1 MNKLNSNFNEL
12 KLMRNYP
19 KIYLINYLT
28 DLQMNLNKE
37 EKENYSKVLKIIQS
51 SNYLNYEIKL
61 KAIDE
66 EILFIEQL
74 LANNS
79 IDSSET
85 INKTMKSIDKIKYK
99 IEKLI
104 FSDETIVLLFK
115 NYIDYINLLF

>member
-1 MNKLNSNFNEL
+1 
-12 KLMRNYP
+12 
-19 KIYLINYLT
+19 
-28 DLQMNLNKE
+28 MNLNKE
-37 EKENYSKVLKIIQS
+37 EKENYSKVLKIIQF
-51 SNYLNYEIKL
+51 SNNLNSEIKF

-66 EILFIEQL
+66 EIKFIEQL
-74 LANNS
+74 LTNNL
-79 IDSSET
+79 IDLEA

>member
-1 MNKLNSNFNEL
+1 M
-12 KLMRNYP
+12 
-19 KIYLINYLT
+19 
-28 DLQMNLNKE
+28 
-37 EKENYSKVLKIIQS
+37 LKIIQF
-51 SNYLNYEIKL
+51 SNNLNSEIKF

-66 EILFIEQL
+66 EIKFIEQL
-74 LANNS
+74 LTNNL
-79 IDSSET
+79 IDLEA

>member
-104 FSDETIVLLFK
+104 FIV
-115 NYIDYINLLF
+115 I

>member
-51 SNYLNYEIKL
+51 CNYLNYEIKL

-104 FSDETIVLLFK
+104 FSDETILLLFK

>member
-1 MNKLNSNFNEL
+1 MNKLNTNFNEL

-19 KIYLINYLT
+19 KMYLINYLT

-37 EKENYSKVLKIIQS
+37 EKENYSKVLKIIQF
-51 SNYLNYEIKL
+51 SNNLNSEIKF
-61 KAIDE
+61 KAIDK
-66 EILFIEQL
+66 EIKFIEQL
-74 LANNS
+74 LTNNS
-79 IDSSET
+79 IDLEA

>member
-104 FSDETIVLLFK
+104 FSDETILLLFK

>member
-1 MNKLNSNFNEL
+1 MNKLNTNFNEL

-19 KIYLINYLT
+19 KMYLINYLT

-37 EKENYSKVLKIIQS
+37 EKENYSKVLKIIQF
-51 SNYLNYEIKL
+51 SNNLNSEIKF
-61 KAIDE
+61 KAIDKW
-66 EILFIEQL
+66 IKFIEQL
-74 LANNS
+74 LTNNS
-79 IDSSET
+79 IDLEA

-104 FSDETIVLLFK
+104 FSDKTIVLLFK

>member
-1 MNKLNSNFNEL
+1 MNKLNSNLNEL

-66 EILFIEQL
+66 EIIFIEQL

-79 IDSSET
+79 IDSET
-85 INKTMKSIDKIKYK
+85 INKTMKSIDKIKLK

-104 FSDETIVLLFK
+104 L
-115 NYIDYINLLF
+115 

>member
-1 MNKLNSNFNEL
+1 MNKLNTNFNEL

-19 KIYLINYLT
+19 KMYLINYLT

-37 EKENYSKVLKIIQS
+37 EKENYSKVLKIIQF
-51 SNYLNYEIKL
+51 SNNLNSEIKF
-61 KAIDE
+61 KAIDKW
-66 EILFIEQL
+66 IKFIEQL
-74 LANNS
+74 LTKNS
-79 IDSSET
+79 IDLEA

-104 FSDETIVLLFK
+104 FSDKTIVLLFK